1 MDCSPPGSSVHGT
14 FQERILEQV
23 AISCSKRS
31 AQPRGLNPHLLHWQ
45 ADSLPLS
52 HGGSPMPVILCR
64 ATLSPHLAHSFPC
77 RAPKSLLSAHGC
89 IPPLLMCPRKITLEM
104 LRYQPYQK
112 RCGHK
117 EPLSRGQHTCY
128 IKKRWK
134 AQYGKP
140 NILQLKINKFNLI
153 KTFSFP

>member
-1 MDCSPPGSSVHGT
+1 MGRWMWQKAILFYSDNNDPPNEH
-14 FQERILEQV
+14 
-23 AISCSKRS
+23 ISHPPNEHTS
-31 AQPRGLNPHLLHWQ
+31 
-45 ADSLPLS
+45 
-52 HGGSPMPVILCR
+52 
-64 ATLSPHLAHSFPC
+64 
-77 RAPKSLLSAHGC
+77 
-89 IPPLLMCPRKITLEM
+89 IPYLMCPRKITLEM